1 MKKILLACFISA
13 AYVMAGCSDFLEVD
27 NKNELTSENFWQTE
41 KQVQQALTASYAAL
55 QTHFGDKWDFFE
67 EVYIGL
73 TYRADE
79 INNNQAES
87 YGAKLASFT
96 FTTEE
101 STNYKLWLTCYAGI
115 SRANQVIEETGK
127 VKELTEQEQKAYI
140 GEAKFLRAYNYFMLV
155 NHFINVP
162 KITSYKGDAQSLRPQ
177 QADPQEIWALIENDL
192 QDAELTVLEEHTNEW
207 KGRATKWTAKALLG
221 KVYLFQEKWALAEAK
236 FKEVVDANVYSLLP
250 EYGDNF
256 NGVGENGAESVFEIQ
271 FTANRSGGVDERHP
285 FNWEISPSAL
295 DGWQLFY
302 PSDWLMEEMMLDK
315 TAGGEYS
322 ERVYESVFFDDP
334 NSEMR
339 PPTEEFFVPYADVKN
354 DLTFPYYFKKY
365 SAWTDRTGSY
375 VGTNIS
381 IIRYADV
388 LLMYAEALN
397 ENNKTG
403 EAIAQVNAVR
413 DRSNAEPLN
422 AMTKDAL
429 RSQIRHHERPVEL
442 AMEYGIR
449 WMDLMRWNRG
459 SAAKES
465 IKTTLTN
472 HGKGFA
478 ANFVEGKH
486 DKSPIP
492 FQEMSLNP
500 NLDQNSGW

>member
-1 MKKILLACFISA
+1 MKKILLASILSA
-13 AYVMAGCSDFLEVD
+13 AYVLAGCSDFLEVE
-27 NKNELTSENFWQTE
+27 NKGQLTSDNFWQTE
-41 KQVQQALTASYAAL
+41 KQVQQGLTAAYAAL
-55 QTHFGDKWDFFE
+55 QTFSGDKWDFFE

-73 TYRADE
+73 TYRADD

-101 STNYKLWLTCYAGI
+101 STNYKLWLSCYAGI
-115 SRANQVIEETGK
+115 ARANQVIEETGH
-127 VKELTEQEQKAYI
+127 VLELSEAQQKAYI

-162 KITSYKGDAQSLRPQ
+162 KITTYKDQVLRPE
-177 QADPQEIWALIENDL
+177 QADPAEIWTLIESDL
-192 QDAELTVLEEHTNEW
+192 ADAEVNVDESHDDVW

-221 KVYLFQEKWALAEAK
+221 KVYLYQEKWALAETK

-250 EYGDNF
+250 AYGDNF
-256 NGVGENGAESVFEIQ
+256 NGNGENGPESVFEIQ

-285 FNWEISPSAL
+285 FNWEVSPSAL

-302 PSDWLMEEMMLDK
+302 PSDWLMTEMLLDK
-315 TAGGEYS
+315 TAGGQYS
-322 ERVYESVFFDDP
+322 DRVYESVFFDDP

-339 PPTEEFFVPYADVKN
+339 PPTEEYFVLYADVKN

-381 IIRYADV
+381 VIRYADV

-397 ENNKTG
+397 ENNKTT
-403 EAIAQVNAVR
+403 EAIDQVNVVR
-413 DRSNAEPLN
+413 QRSNAEDLA

-429 RSQIRHHERPVEL
+429 RTQIRHHERPVEL
-442 AMEYGIR
+442 SMEYGIR

-459 SAAKES
+459 SVATES

-472 HGKGFA
+472 HGKVFA
-478 ANFVEGKH
+478 ANFVDGKH
-486 DKSPIP
+486 DKTPIP

-500 NLDQNSGW
+500 NLDQNPGW